1 MHALQCPLAVDNETS
16 GRLPDPLPDTG
27 PNLHLEASKA
37 DDFTVRFRAATS
49 LVKRSPQAV
58 GSRRLRLGMHA
69 AQLTDCQRQAASGTV
84 NLMGIRDDELMNIKD
99 ERFASVSE
107 CSVRLAKDEEERD
120 FA

>member
-1 MHALQCPLAVDNETS
+1 
-16 GRLPDPLPDTG
+16 
-27 PNLHLEASKA
+27 
-37 DDFTVRFRAATS
+37 
-49 LVKRSPQAV
+49 
-58 GSRRLRLGMHA
+58 MHA

>member
-1 MHALQCPLAVDNETS
+1 MKH
-16 GRLPDPLPDTG
+16 PDGCRIRYRTRVQTYIW
-27 PNLHLEASKA
+27 EQVRQMT
-37 DDFTVRFRAATS
+37 FTARFRAATS
-49 LVKRSPQAV
+49 LVKRSPKAV
-58 GSRRLRLGMHA
+58 GGRTLRLGMHA